1 MSAVQTSFGRV
12 DENGNVYLLENGA
25 ERLIGSQ
32 PTMSA
37 DEALAFYTKRFDDL
51 QANVRLLEQRVK
63 AKADPKSIIKSAKK
77 IASELE
83 NPNVLGDVQSLR
95 VRVSAIES
103 SLGALVADLEKQREQ
118 DLETALKARETI
130 VSAAEEIAAKDPN
143 RVNYKQASARMAELF
158 NQWQALQKENVRV
171 PRAKAD
177 ALWKRFSQARNTFE
191 SNKRAYFTNQDQL
204 AKSSKNAKL
213 DIVTK
218 AEALVAKGADGVTEY
233 KNLLNS
239 WKALPKVKAKSDDSL
254 WDRFKAAGDAIYAA
268 KSEKAAADDIAFAAN
283 LEVKLA
289 LLAEA
294 EALDPSA
301 NLEAAKSAMKSIQA
315 RWEKAGKVPR
325 DSIKKIDDRLRAVET
340 KIRNVEQELWRKTD
354 PATIDRTNSLKSQL
368 EESISKLEKELA
380 EAKANGNAKAVE
392 QAEQALQT
400 KKSWLEVVEKG

>member
-1 MSAVQTSFGRV
+1 VSAVQTSFGRV
-12 DENGNVYLLENGA
+12 DESGNVYLLENGA

-32 PTMSA
+32 PTMTA

-63 AKADPKSIIKSAKK
+63 AKADPNSIIKSAKK

-95 VRVSAIES
+95 IRVSAIES
-103 SLGALVADLEKQREQ
+103 SLGALVAVLEKQREQ

-143 RVNYKQASARMAELF
+143 RVNYKQASAKMAELF

-294 EALDPSA
+294 EALDPNA

>member
-12 DENGNVYLLENGA
+12 DESGNVYLLENGA

-37 DEALAFYTKRFDDL
+37 DEALAFYTKRFEDL

-103 SLGALVADLEKQREQ
+103 SLSQLLADLEKQREQ
-118 DLETALKARETI
+118 DLENALKARETI
-130 VSAAEEIAAKDPN
+130 VSTAEEIAAKDPN
-143 RVNYKQASARMAELF
+143 RVNYKQASAKMAELF

-233 KNLLNS
+233 KNLLNA

-283 LEVKLA
+283 LELKLA

-301 NLEAAKSAMKSIQA
+301 NLESAKSAMKSIQA

-340 KIRNVEQELWRKTD
+340 KIRNIEQEIWRKTD

-380 EAKANGNAKAVE
+380 EAKASGNAKAVE

>member
-12 DENGNVYLLENGA
+12 DESGNVYLLENGA

-32 PTMSA
+32 PTMTA

-63 AKADPKSIIKSAKK
+63 AKADPNSIIKSAKK

-95 VRVSAIES
+95 IRVSAIES
-103 SLGALVADLEKQREQ
+103 SLGALVAVLEKQREQ

-143 RVNYKQASARMAELF
+143 RVNYKQASAKMAELF

-294 EALDPSA
+294 EALDPNA

>member
-12 DENGNVYLLENGA
+12 DESGNVYLLENGA

-32 PTMSA
+32 PTMTA

-95 VRVSAIES
+95 IRVSAIES

-171 PRAKAD
+171 PKAKAD

-233 KNLLNS
+233 KNLLNA

-268 KSEKAAADDIAFAAN
+268 KSEKAAADDIAYAAN

>member
-12 DENGNVYLLENGA
+12 DESGNVYLLENGA

-32 PTMSA
+32 PTMTA

-95 VRVSAIES
+95 IRVSAIES

-143 RVNYKQASARMAELF
+143 RVNYKQASAKMAELF

-171 PRAKAD
+171 PKAKAD

-233 KNLLNS
+233 KNLLNA

-268 KSEKAAADDIAFAAN
+268 KSEKAAADDIAYAAN

-340 KIRNVEQELWRKTD
+340 KIRNIEQELWRKTD

>member
-118 DLETALKARETI
+118 DLETALKTRETI
-130 VSAAEEIAAKDPN
+130 VFAAEEIAAKDPN
-143 RVNYKQASARMAELF
+143 RVNYKQASAKMAELF

-233 KNLLNS
+233 KNLLNA

>member
-1 MSAVQTSFGRV
+1 MSAVPTSFGRV

-118 DLETALKARETI
+118 DLETALKTRETI
-130 VSAAEEIAAKDPN
+130 VFAAEEIAAKDPN
-143 RVNYKQASARMAELF
+143 RVNYKQASAKMAELF

-233 KNLLNS
+233 KNLLNA

>member
-1 MSAVQTSFGRV
+1 VSAVPTSFGRV

-118 DLETALKARETI
+118 DLETALKTRETI
-130 VSAAEEIAAKDPN
+130 VFAAEEIAAKDPN
-143 RVNYKQASARMAELF
+143 RVNYKQASAKMAELF

-233 KNLLNS
+233 KNLLNA